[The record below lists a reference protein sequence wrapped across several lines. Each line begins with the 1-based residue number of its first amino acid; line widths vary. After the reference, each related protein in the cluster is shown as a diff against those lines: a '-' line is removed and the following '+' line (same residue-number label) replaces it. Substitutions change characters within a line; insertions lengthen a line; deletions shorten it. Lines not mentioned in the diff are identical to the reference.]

1 MVSVFNAGLA
11 QLESIH
17 LRACELRSP
26 WNDDRDASET
36 GVGAFAKERTY
47 CAEQLESSLRGV
59 GNEFALQAQ
68 APLALQK
75 MNHFCATEL
84 AASLESSDGLPATST
99 SNVAALIRELSNL
112 QAGAEAMAELALRCA
127 RTRRLQRSSSSASGC
142 GRRSAKAL
150 SSLRRPR
157 RSSVKCAP
165 QRGGSRHCR
174 PRQRAAAS
182 RQLRAHMARLEQR
195 QRAADDEA
203 SVSAGGHESLLPGAG
218 STEPFSNIGG
228 EVQAGQ
234 ATPLA
239 PLADDRSGSGAAGD
253 LSAGQG
259 ESSQHRASTPGAP
272 YSALSAFLG
281 EGAARDAEDRLVA
294 SCGW

>member
-68 APLALQK
+68 GLLALQK

-112 QAGAEAMAELALRCA
+112 QRSGAEAMAELALRCA
-127 RTRRLQRSSSSASGC
+127 HAAAAEKLELSERLRQAERESSELLEAAETLERQMRSSAEDH
-142 GRRSAKAL
+142 ATA
-150 SSLRRPR
+150 
-157 RSSVKCAP
+157 AHANA
-165 QRGGSRHCR
+165 QRES
-174 PRQRAAAS
+174 
-182 RQLRAHMARLEQR
+182 QLRAHMARLEQR
-195 QRAADDEA
+195 QRARRR
-203 SVSAGGHESLLPGAG
+203 
-218 STEPFSNIGG
+218 
-228 EVQAGQ
+228 
-234 ATPLA
+234 
-239 PLADDRSGSGAAGD
+239 RS
-253 LSAGQG
+253 
-259 ESSQHRASTPGAP
+259 P
-272 YSALSAFLG
+272 
-281 EGAARDAEDRLVA
+281 
-294 SCGW
+294 